1 MGIARTVSI
10 TKKMLRDFTGHASIL
25 LMKYRPTPDQCAALL
40 SEMMHAHGSLH
51 GKAVTRARLSLKTL
65 RRVCCRRA
73 LRDKF
78 FEDLATALLDWG
90 WVFIT
95 GPNDRYG
102 LLAETSLEGWTRVTS
117 ASIAEVLK
125 EVRRG
130 EFDFDAL
137 EERLEDDL
145 DDDAA

>member
-1 MGIARTVSI
+1 
-10 TKKMLRDFTGHASIL
+10 MLTSYKRYASLHI
-25 LMKYRPTPDQCAALL
+25 MIKYRPTPDQCAALL

-51 GKAVTRARLSLKTL
+51 GKAVTRARVSLKTL

-78 FEDLATALLDWG
+78 FEDLATSLLDWG

-95 GPNDRYG
+95 GPNERYG

-117 ASIAEVLK
+117 ASIADVLK
-125 EVRRG
+125 KVRRG
-130 EFDFDAL
+130 DFDFDVL
-137 EERLEDDL
+137 EEKLDEDDV
-145 DDDAA
+145 DDDAV